1 MAKRKEQKKK
11 EREKRVAQKK
21 IAARKRAQEEK
32 AAEPAT
38 TSSKSKKV
46 FGVETGPKKEFL
58 PTTVAAKKPTHM
70 HRRAG
75 S

>member
-21 IAARKRAQEEK
+21 LAARKRAQEQK
-32 AAEPAT
+32 TDEPAASIPKT
-38 TSSKSKKV
+38 KKV
-46 FGVETGPKKEFL
+46 FSVQSNMKTDF
-58 PTTVAAKKPTHM
+58 VANMKKPTHT